1 MIFFFLWKASRLES
15 TTNRIP
21 LFHVSGIRMT
31 EKNRMDIGNDGG
43 RVACLPASIMV
54 AGQVNGKI
62 MVAVMK

>member
-1 MIFFFLWKASRLES
+1 MES